1 MAQPSSSD
9 LGTSDASHS
18 PRLALTKRVHDQANG
33 SGHEAKRTKSDLTAH
48 FAEQNRQWDLR
59 INLDKELCSLDSAEH
74 ELAAFCKRLKD
85 WPAVR
90 YAFVGGI
97 ELGENPAQDDYEKL
111 HAHIALIL
119 HTPLSRR
126 NVTYKLSLDKFIQGP
141 LAGESRSHYISARNP
156 FASFK
161 GWISHHSK
169 EQTKVGAAYTALE
182 FGDPP
187 KQYANQL
194 IEAGKPQKVKQDDML
209 REVIQLFEQG
219 KKEQAFQE
227 YPSLTLRYHAG
238 ITAFVKTRLARPQE
252 IDHTP
257 RLWIHGPPGTG
268 KSAYIAWKYPR
279 AFKKSLAKNEIL
291 YWNGLD
297 LDWHTAVYLED
308 IGPDA
313 FRDLGLEQLKQ
324 WSDASHGYTIA
335 MKYGA
340 PIHGVTLPLVVTS
353 NYTPAELFPHDQ
365 KYPLTEKQALLRRFE
380 VIHIQDLLRREGI
393 ALKSKEE
400 LKALKVKKNA
410 DFGAV
415 FTVLPRSPRP
425 NNDPEPEQHQ

>member
-9 LGTSDASHS
+9 LGASDASHS

-33 SGHEAKRTKSDLTAH
+33 SGSDAKRSKSDLSAH

-97 ELGENPAQDDYEKL
+97 ELGENPSQDDYEKL

-126 NVTYKLSLDKFIQGP
+126 NVTYKLSLDKYLQGP
-141 LAGESRSHYISARNP
+141 LAGQSRSYYISARNP

-238 ITAFVKTRLARPQE
+238 ITAFVKTRLSRPKE

-340 PIHGVTLPLVVTS
+340 PIHGVNLPLVVSS
-353 NYTPAELFPHDQ
+353 NYTPQDLFPHDQ
-365 KYPLTEKQALLRRFE
+365 RYPLTETQALLRRFE
-380 VIHIQDLLRREGI
+380 VIHIADLLQREGI
-393 ALKSKEE
+393 KLKSKEE
-400 LKALKVKKNA
+400 IKALKVKKNA

-415 FTVLPRSPRP
+415 FTTLHQSPRP
-425 NNDPEPEQHQ
+425 DTCLEQAEHQ

>member
-1 MAQPSSSD
+1 MSSPS
-9 LGTSDASHS
+9 LCVGGNKRVSDAST
-18 PRLALTKRVHDQANG
+18 RDG
-33 SGHEAKRTKSDLTAH
+33 FIAKKQKPVDAPSYT
-48 FAEQNRQWDLR
+48 EQNRQWDLR
-59 INLDKELCSLDSAEH
+59 INLDKELCEITYAEH
-74 ELAAFCKRLKD
+74 ELAAFCQRVKD

-126 NVTYKLSLDKFIQGP
+126 NITYKLSLDRFIQGRLSGQP
-141 LAGESRSHYISARNP
+141 RSHYLSARNP

-161 GWISHHSK
+161 GWIAHHAK
-169 EQTKVGAAYTALE
+169 EQTKVGSSYVVLDY
-182 FGDPP
+182 GDPP

-238 ITAFVKTRLARPQE
+238 ITAFVKTRLARPKE

-268 KSAYIAWKYPR
+268 KSAFIAWKYPR

-340 PIHGVTLPLVVTS
+340 PIHGVTLPLVVSS
-353 NYTPAELFPHDQ
+353 NYTPQELFPHDQ
-365 KYPLTEKQALLRRFE
+365 PYPLTEKEALLRRFE
-380 VIHIQDLLRREGI
+380 VIHINDLLAREGI
-393 ALKSKEE
+393 KLKSKAEIKE
-400 LKALKVKKNA
+400 LKMKKNA

-415 FTVLPRSPRP
+415 FTTRHQSQP
-425 NNDPEPEQHQ
+425 DHTCPEPEQHQ

>member
-1 MAQPSSSD
+1 MAEPSSSN
-9 LGTSDASHS
+9 LGASNASDPSC
-18 PRLALTKRVHDQANG
+18 LAPPKRVFDQANG
-33 SGHEAKRTKSDLTAH
+33 QGPDAKRSKSDLSSYY
-48 FAEQNRQWDLR
+48 AEQNRQWDLR
-59 INLDKELCSLDSAEH
+59 INLDKELCSIVCAEH
-74 ELAAFCKRLKD
+74 ELAAFCARIKD

-111 HAHIALIL
+111 HAHAALIL

-126 NVTYKLSLDKFIQGP
+126 NITYKLSLDKFIQGP
-141 LAGESRSHYISARNP
+141 LAGQPRSYYLSARNP

-161 GWISHHSK
+161 GWIAHHSK
-169 EQTKVGAAYTALE
+169 EQTKVGASYTALDY
-182 FGDPP
+182 GDPP

-194 IEAGKPQKVKQDDML
+194 IEAGKPQKLKQDDML

-227 YPSLTLRYHAG
+227 YPALTLRYHAG
-238 ITAFVKTRLARPQE
+238 ITAFVKTRLARPKE

-268 KSAYIAWKYPR
+268 KSAFVAWKFPR

-353 NYTPAELFPHDQ
+353 NYTPTELFPHDQ
-365 KYPLTEKQALLRRFE
+365 VHPLTEKEALLRRFE
-380 VIHIQDLLRREGI
+380 VIHITDLLKREGI

-415 FTVLPRSPRP
+415 FTVLPQSPRP
-425 NNDPEPEQHQ
+425 STCLPSEQHQ